1 MEIDLNFAGKHAV
14 VVGGTSGINLGI
26 ALALARQGAATTVV
40 SRKAENVAS
49 ATDALRRYAGKV
61 HGVCADVRDFD
72 AVGRAM
78 AEAHVRFGPIDVLV
92 SGAAGNFLQQ
102 ASKMS
107 SNGFRTVVDID
118 LVGTFNVMRQAYDYL
133 RKPGAS
139 IINITAPQSTVPM
152 RYQLHACAAKAG
164 VDQLTR
170 ALALEWGAEGI
181 RINAISPGP
190 IAGTEGFRRL
200 LAADAQQEARA
211 REHVPI
217 KRFGT
222 LADIANLALFLSS
235 DFAGY
240 ISGAII
246 PCDGGGAI
254 ESVKPALEAA
264 GRQLLESPAT
274 AAPAGAPSGPER
286 A

>member
-1 MEIDLNFAGKHAV
+1 MDINLDFNGKNAIV
-14 VVGGTSGINLGI
+14 FGGTSGINLGI
-26 ALALARQGAATTVV
+26 ALALVRRGASMVVV
-40 SRKAENVAS
+40 SRKAENVSFATELLRKHS
-49 ATDALRRYAGKV
+49 ANV
-61 HGVCADVRDFD
+61 HGTCADVRDFE
-72 AVGRAM
+72 AVGKAVL
-78 AEAHVRFGPIDVLV
+78 EAYDRFGQIDVLV

-102 ASKMS
+102 AKKMS

-118 LVGTFNVMRQAYDYL
+118 LVGTFNVMRQAYEFL

-139 IINITAPQSTVPM
+139 VINISAPQAVVAM
-152 RYQLHACAAKAG
+152 RNQVHASAAKAG

-170 ALALEWGAEGI
+170 ALALEWGEDGI
-181 RINAISPGP
+181 RVNGISPGP

-200 LAADAQQEARA
+200 LAADAQQEASA
-211 REHVPI
+211 LDHVPM

-222 LADIANLALFLSS
+222 LDDMANLALFLAS

-254 ESVKPALEAA
+254 ESVKPALDAVGKKMLA
-264 GRQLLESPAT
+264 GQQP
-274 AAPAGAPSGPER
+274 
-286 A
+286 